1 MATLAMGWKPTLS
14 SIVLSSRT
22 AQFEQI
28 LHETSCRIP
37 ASLSRTWPKDSLLC
51 PIDRVASTATYPQ
64 AGRGSLFISHVPIA
78 WIPHGGSSTI
88 PDRND
93 MKFIA

>member
-22 AQFEQI
+22 GHWEQI

-37 ASLSRTWPKDSLLC
+37 ASLSRPWPKDSLLC
-51 PIDRVASTATYPQ
+51 PIDRVASVASHRQ
-64 AGRGSLFISHVPIA
+64 AGRGSLFAINVHIA
-78 WIPHGGSSTI
+78 WIPHKGVSTI
-88 PDRND
+88 PVRQD
-93 MKFIA
+93 MKLIA